1 MYGWRVN
8 FEVQSLDIEA
18 RKGVIE
24 ADILWPVLCTHQSVD
39 EFDPFFQPL
48 LFQSVSIVCMCT
60 TTSMI
65 MICMYEDDDIS

>member
-24 ADILWPVLCTHQSVD
+24 ADILWPVPVPTSVI
-39 EFDPFFQPL
+39 
-48 LFQSVSIVCMCT
+48 SVCKY
-60 TTSMI
+60 SMYVYDYSNKYDND
-65 MICMYEDDDIS
+65 MYV